1 MVTLKL
7 GLDPCDRNQN
17 GTVLILKKQINTVGV
32 KKIKKEVWKGRVLKN
47 NSYISLIREP
57 NKFLFSLKDN
67 LFKSLLIIFGSSIIY
82 PKTRR
87 ILQIIQVILP
97 VTNDILVMIG
107 SWQLGQTMEIGVSL
121 KTGPGSDCTCITVD
135 RLKTETID
143 QLCIINISS
152 SPA

>member
-17 GTVLILKKQINTVGV
+17 GTVTDKYSWCK
-32 KKIKKEVWKGRVLKN
+32 KKIKKEVRKGRVLKN

-107 SWQLGQTMEIGVSL
+107 S
-121 KTGPGSDCTCITVD
+121 
-135 RLKTETID
+135 
-143 QLCIINISS
+143 
-152 SPA
+152 